1 LSWDVG
7 ILFESEEPGGE
18 LSLLLRLKVETW
30 SQNQK
35 VAKRPR
41 VVLSRFQS
49 EPSKVKDPLNRF
61 ERGESEED
69 KVVKMQESRFSR
81 LS

>member
-1 LSWDVG
+1 MMG
-7 ILFESEEPGGE
+7 MP
-18 LSLLLRLKVETW
+18 LLRLEVETW